1 MKCLRTIT
9 TALLLLLLTQLA
21 ACAHDEKSGAGIEW
35 DILNEEVMELLRTG
49 GRICVRE

>member
-1 MKCLRTIT
+1 MKCFLTSA
-9 TALLLLLLTQLA
+9 TAVLLILLATPA
-21 ACAHDEKSGAGIEW
+21 AFAEGAGIEW